1 MFVPSSTLTA
11 AFQRSRHFR
20 ARFFPRPFL
29 AGWVWGPDYPYRY
42 ARVYCSIAM
51 PGAPEE
57 GVNVYEYGC
66 VLIQECGWISVGW
79 ARSRMQDPTI
89 ALGLSAVVLSVI
101 ITTTECGR

>member
-1 MFVPSSTLTA
+1 MHLASYDSSSFDLV
-11 AFQRSRHFR
+11 QVR
-20 ARFFPRPFL
+20 
-29 AGWVWGPDYPYRY
+29 
-42 ARVYCSIAM
+42 ARVYCIVLL

-66 VLIQECGWISVGW
+66 GILIQECGWISVGW

-101 ITTTECGR
+101 ITTTECGT